1 MSELIRVVVVDDSPS
16 ACRLMISYLQTAPG
30 LQVVGTALQGTR
42 AVKVVKDVRPSVV
55 TLDLEMP
62 GMDGLVVLDQIMYE
76 CPTPVVVV
84 SGVSPRAASMTLA
97 ALDLGAV
104 DCIAP
109 FPPATSANADALRLG
124 IVAKVRAASQIHV
137 IRSLRLR
144 KTNIK
149 AAPPLVRTTATP
161 PMAGVGAPTS
171 GSHRPARVV
180 VIGASTGGPTAL
192 RHLLRALPTY
202 FPAAILIVQHL
213 PESFTAVLAAQL
225 HQQVALTVREAAEG
239 DCLEP
244 GVALVAPGGSHLLLR
259 PNACVHL
266 TKEPEVGGH
275 RPSIDVTMQS
285 VAQIYGARAQGVVL
299 TGMGADGAMGL
310 VAIHAQGGTTF
321 AQDAASCVINGM
333 PQRAIEAGAVDYVDT
348 PGQIA
353 WRLLLTQRQP
363 GRDKPW

>member
-1 MSELIRVVVVDDSPS
+1 MSDLIRVVVVDDSPF
-16 ACRLMISYLQTAPG
+16 ACRLMISYLQAAPG
-30 LQVVGTALQGTR
+30 VQVVGTALQGTR

-84 SGVSPRAASMTLA
+84 SGVSQPAASMTLA
-97 ALDLGAV
+97 ALDMGAV
-104 DCIAP
+104 DFIAP
-109 FPPATSANADALRLG
+109 FPPVVSANTEALRLG

-144 KTNIK
+144 KSDIH

-161 PMAGVGAPTS
+161 PMAGVGAQTS

-192 RHLLRALPTY
+192 RDLLRALPAH

-225 HQQVALTVREAAEG
+225 HRQVALTVREAAEG
-239 DCLEP
+239 NGLEP

-259 PNACVHL
+259 PDACVHL

-285 VAQIYGARAQGVVL
+285 VAQVYGARAQGVVL

-348 PGQIA
+348 PAQIA
-353 WRLLLTQRQP
+353 RRLLLTQRQP
-363 GRDKPW
+363 GRDKAW